1 MGIVVGIA
9 GDVAADAV
17 ADAAAEAAAEAAG
30 EAAAEAAGEAAAD
43 AAAEAAAEGAGDAA
57 AEAAGEAA
65 GEAAAEGAVD
75 AALDEAAGQGA
86 SQIVRKVIRSV
97 IIVTMIEKA
106 IRTTITIVEAN
117 DANGRIKKMLELLQ
131 KALKDAK
138 DNMKTLNDQIPKAIK
153 DGKLKETV
161 KLPDGLE
168 LNVGTLF
175 SAEMNSEVS
184 KFLSAVQGPLLNVNA
199 VATSNKKDIGKIED
213 AVKKAKTAFL
223 KAADPF
229 LATVNTWDAKD
240 DAIKKEA
247 GVDFHVAQLTANIK
261 AIRDRDA

>member
-1 MGIVVGIA
+1 MGIGI
-9 GDVAADAV
+9 GLIGEAV
-17 ADAAAEAAAEAAG
+17 ADAAADAAAEAVAEAAG

-75 AALDEAAGQGA
+75 AAVDEAAGQGA
-86 SQIVRKVIRSV
+86 CQIVRQVIRAV
-97 IIVTMIEKA
+97 IIVTMIEEA
-106 IRTTITIVEAN
+106 IKITIKVVEGYEA
-117 DANGRIKKMLELLQ
+117 GRIKKTLELLQ

-138 DNMKTLNDQIPKAIK
+138 DNMKTWNDQITKAIK

-168 LNVGTLF
+168 LNVGKLF
-175 SAEMNSEVS
+175 CAEMNSEVS
-184 KFLSAVQGPLLNVNA
+184 DFLSAVQGPLLNVNA
-199 VATSNKKDIGKIED
+199 VAKSNKKDIGKIED

-229 LATVNTWDAKD
+229 LARVKTWDAKD

-261 AIRDRDA
+261 AIRDHDA